1 MSMLLEGVET
11 IPVQA
16 AQKIGKM
23 IRSNNI
29 HCRDDF
35 YEKKEL
41 FKKKVT
47 LVFPLGEFQAQVKLE
62 WSLVMSPYKSPWRP
76 ARPRKNME
84 CQNSAIGCKAT
95 STPLGKCQNFVLFFF
110 FLHLAV
116 TCASSGVRQ
125 MPILGCV
132 QAFVPWLGAID
143 PRCYNGF
150 TLQYW
155 ASTFHFSK
163 EKKKFVALTSQGYA
177 PLPSK
182 NERWW
187 WTPHSLWAL
196 TKHRLRKNV
205 MIPSVKSEWLIVL
218 LLAHKKSFSA
228 YHRRHD
234 SRVFPNTPS

>member
-163 EKKKFVALTSQGYA
+163 EKKKICCPDIPRLCAFAIQKRTLVVD
-177 PLPSK
+177 
-182 NERWW
+182 
-187 WTPHSLWAL
+187 TPQ
-196 TKHRLRKNV
+196 
-205 MIPSVKSEWLIVL
+205 SVSADETPPAEKCYDSECQV
-218 LLAHKKSFSA
+218 
-228 YHRRHD
+228 
-234 SRVFPNTPS
+234 